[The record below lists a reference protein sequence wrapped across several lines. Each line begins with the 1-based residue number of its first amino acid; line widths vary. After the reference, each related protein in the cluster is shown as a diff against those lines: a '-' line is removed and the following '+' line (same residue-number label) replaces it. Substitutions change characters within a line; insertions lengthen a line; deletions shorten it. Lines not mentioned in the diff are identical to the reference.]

1 MIEEIYGNRQDI
13 SSADFPFSTL
23 REWPDLENSLSI
35 GRMEAVLTINTT
47 FFSCYCIISLILK
60 DWMCAFIS
68 RSPKRGKSTLT
79 VEVGFQE
86 KKSVSWL
93 RGDTEPQGKSKSRL
107 VFDLTAVALRLVSLN
122 PHVLTK
128 DCFLNEWGRR
138 EQMTSSDLLCSLFRR
153 RGNHTFF

>member
-1 MIEEIYGNRQDI
+1 MTRSGEQPFNWTDG
-13 SSADFPFSTL
+13 SSSDHKYY
-23 REWPDLENSLSI
+23 
-35 GRMEAVLTINTT
+35 

-60 DWMCAFIS
+60 DWVCAFKK
-68 RSPKRGKSTLT
+68 PQKREINPYCWGRVSGEDVSLLT

-138 EQMTSSDLLCSLFRR
+138 EQMTSSGLLCSLFRR
-153 RGNHTFF
+153 RGNHTFFKHKLDQLPLN